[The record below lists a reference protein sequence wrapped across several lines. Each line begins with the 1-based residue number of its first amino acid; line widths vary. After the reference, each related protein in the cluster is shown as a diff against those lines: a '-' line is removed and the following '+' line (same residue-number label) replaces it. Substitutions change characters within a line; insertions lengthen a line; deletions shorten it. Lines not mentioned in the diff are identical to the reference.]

1 MFINHVFDTCGKRER
16 EREREKKR
24 ERERERA
31 YGSFV
36 DTVTTFILQQS
47 KQIAFP
53 CGMFAL
59 NILISHCFVG
69 CIISLRRR
77 VYFRFYFNNA
87 S

>member
-1 MFINHVFDTCGKRER
+1 MYIIHMYMYDYYVYKSFDTE
-16 EREREKKR
+16 R

-31 YGSFV
+31 YGFFV
-36 DTVTTFILQQS
+36 DTATTFIPQRL
-47 KQIAFP
+47 KQIAFS
-53 CGMFAL
+53 CGMFVL

-69 CIISLRRR
+69 HIISLRRR